1 MAQIASQPTP
11 TRRRNGLAANL
22 WRRWQEIRLIGQDP
36 VLAIGLLVVGMFVFL
51 FVAYPLLRV
60 VWQGFF
66 DPVSGE
72 FSLVYFQQYFDPYY
86 QAHNWQVVRDT
97 LTMGLATA
105 TGGTLLGFI
114 FAYTMVRCNVPVPRF
129 FHVLT
134 LLPTISPPFAI
145 AIASILLFG
154 RAGLVTKRLL
164 GMNFSAGVNDIYG
177 IDGLVFVQIITFFSV
192 AYLIIRAMLE
202 RLDPAMEEAALSLG
216 ASKWHI
222 FRTVTLPL
230 LIPGLAGSFLL
241 LFVESLA
248 DLGNPLLLGGNTTV
262 LSVEIFLAINGQYDQ
277 QKGAALSLVLLIPT
291 LTVFLLQRYY
301 VSRRSYVAVTG
312 KPTGGQLLVKEPLI
326 RWSFITGT
334 FLTLGLIVALYAS
347 ILMGSLTRLWGI
359 DYTPDLTHYSVALT
373 RGLNAILS
381 TTFLSAVATPIAG
394 LTGMII
400 AFLVVRKAFSGK
412 ESLDFVSNLGGAV
425 PGTILGIGYIVA
437 FINAPLI
444 AVGLIYA
451 LLAAY
456 LVSNSVQ
463 GWGKRVAI
471 LAVGT
476 VLGYGIDW
484 LPSIF
489 QFSEDSWRMLMA
501 GAFLLLGLIGA
512 RGATPERRRGVVGAF
527 LIMAGLLVVYNLSP
541 SLTDPLAVWGRQL
554 PGTVWPKIIT
564 RLSTFI
570 KVFTRPTMAILGFTY
585 LVLGVYAVM
594 QVTPRL
600 RPWLAGGILALNA
613 ALIFFGKPLAL
624 VGTPYIVIAAYAVRS
639 LPASVRAGVAA
650 LQQIDPAIEEAST
663 NLGADAQYT
672 FRHITLPLIL
682 PAFIAGLIFAFA
694 RHMTSLSAIIFLTTA
709 EWPILTVWILS
720 EVEQGGMSVAAAY
733 SVILIAIVLAAIG
746 LMYLLLGRTFA
757 GGQDVDLTLGG
768 G

>member
-1 MAQIASQPTP
+1 MAQIASQPTSS
-11 TRRRNGLAANL
+11 RRNGLAANL

-36 VLAIGLLVVGMFVFL
+36 VLAIGLLIVGMFVFL

-66 DPVSGE
+66 DPVSGD

-86 QAHNWQVVRDT
+86 RAHNWQVVRDT

-114 FAYTMVRCNVPVPRF
+114 FAYTMVRCNVPMPRF

-164 GMNFSAGVNDIYG
+164 GIDFSAGVNDIYG

-359 DYTPDLTHYSVALT
+359 DYTLDFTHYSVALT

-400 AFLVVRKAFSGK
+400 AFLVVRKTFSGK

-437 FINAPLI
+437 FINAPMV

-463 GWGKRVAI
+463 GWGKRVVI
-471 LAVGT
+471 LAAGT
-476 VLGYGIDW
+476 ILGYGIDW

-489 QFSEDSWRMLMA
+489 QFSEEAWRMWVA

-512 RGATPERRRGVVGAF
+512 RGALPARRRNVVGAF
-527 LIMAGLLVVYNLSP
+527 LVMAGLLVIYNLSP

-585 LVLGVYAVM
+585 LVLGVYALM
-594 QVTPRL
+594 QVERRL

-746 LMYLLLGRTFA
+746 LMYLFLGRTFA